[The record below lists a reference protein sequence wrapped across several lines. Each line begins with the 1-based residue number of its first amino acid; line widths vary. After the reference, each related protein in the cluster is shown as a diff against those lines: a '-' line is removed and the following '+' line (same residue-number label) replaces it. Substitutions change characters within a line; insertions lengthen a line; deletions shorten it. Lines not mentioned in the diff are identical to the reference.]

1 MHAMNKLMGSAAF
14 VTALLAG
21 AAVSLSGAQ
30 AATVINGSFENVT
43 NFVATTTPPASATD
57 DTMRLLAG
65 STAMPGWTVVN
76 SGLAW
81 IGPSNTFGLTA
92 SNGSYFLD
100 LTDYTDTSPFGGVS
114 QSIATVSGTKY
125 LLSFDL
131 GSSTTF
137 GTPSAITAQAGS
149 TSGLFTSTLLGSN
162 NWETETLL
170 FTATGPFTVIS
181 LTGASGDKYIG
192 LDNVNVT
199 AVGATP
205 LPAALPLFAGG
216 LGVIGLLARRRRRKN
231 AAAIATA

>member
-1 MHAMNKLMGSAAF
+1 MHAMNKLMGTAAF

-30 AATVINGSFENVT
+30 ATTVINGSFEDT
-43 NFVATTTPPASATD
+43 TGFVPNSD
-57 DTMRLLAG
+57 DTMRLSVG

-81 IGPSNTFGLTA
+81 IGPSNPFGLTA

-100 LTDYTDTSPFGGVS
+100 LTDYTDKAPYGGVS
-114 QSIATVSGTKY
+114 QSTIATVSGTKY

-131 GSSTTF
+131 GSSTTY
-137 GTPSAITAQAGS
+137 GTPSAILAQAGS
-149 TSGLFTSTLLGSN
+149 TSGTFTSTLLGLN

-170 FTATGPFTVIS
+170 FTATGPVTVIS

-192 LDNVNVT
+192 LDNVSVT
-199 AVGATP
+199 SVTP

-216 LGVIGLLARRRRRKN
+216 LGVIGLLARRRTRKN